1 MALDVKVTINLMEP
15 NGKSGTWYPL
25 VYVIGS
31 GETMKGYKEYS
42 SLSDVLEDYEAGT
55 DAYKAASLIFMQE
68 NAPSKIAILEGGSD
82 VVAGLANYM
91 NKSWRQLIV
100 LKDFDATLATFIEAT
115 DKMYFTHFA
124 TKTELVAAAA
134 AESNSIKE
142 YENTFS
148 VVYSDASATDPVKYP
163 EAGVVGATAGLKAG
177 SFTYKNMVIKGIPAL
192 DVSDSDLTEIHNA
205 GGITIIEKAGDTVTS
220 EGIVASGE
228 YADVI
233 DSKDYIIQNITY
245 KTQKLFNNNA
255 KIPYTNNGIAMLEAA
270 TLEALVDG
278 YNNGMIA
285 DNDDGSPAYT
295 VSFVLRS
302 QTSDSDRA
310 ARNYPYGQF
319 SFVLSGAIHTAEIV
333 GEINV

>member
-15 NGKSGTWYPL
+15 TGKSGTWYPL
-25 VYVIGS
+25 IYVIGS
-31 GETMKGYKEYS
+31 GDELKGYKEYS
-42 SLSDVLEDYEAGT
+42 TLSDVLEDYEAAT
-55 DAYKAASLIFMQE
+55 DAYKAANLIFMQD
-68 NAPSKIAILEGGSD
+68 NAPTKIAILEGAAD
-82 VVAGLANYM
+82 VVNGLADYM
-91 NKSWRQLIV
+91 TKSWRQLIV
-100 LKDFDATLATFIEAT
+100 LKDFDAALSTYIEST

-124 TKTELVAAAA
+124 DKAALSAVN
-134 AESNSIKE
+134 ETIKQ
-142 YENTFS
+142 YDNTFA
-148 VVYSDASATDPVKYP
+148 VVYNDTSTDPVKYP

-177 SFTYKNMVIKGIPAL
+177 SFTYKNMVIKGVSAL
-192 DVSDSDLTEIHNA
+192 DISDSDLTDIHKA
-205 GGITIIEKAGDTVTS
+205 GGITIVEKAGDIVTS
-220 EGIVASGE
+220 EGIVASCE

-302 QTSDSDRA
+302 QTTETDRA
-310 ARNYPYGQF
+310 NRDYPYGQF